1 MTVSEF
7 RGAAHEFLMKYKDK
21 DPGLWEFEDLKRKTA
36 PKSPEDQV
44 GSFEDEDLVKLLQAG
59 AENVGGMPHSQ
70 SPLPISFNPSF

>member
-1 MTVSEF
+1 
-7 RGAAHEFLMKYKDK
+7 MKYKDK